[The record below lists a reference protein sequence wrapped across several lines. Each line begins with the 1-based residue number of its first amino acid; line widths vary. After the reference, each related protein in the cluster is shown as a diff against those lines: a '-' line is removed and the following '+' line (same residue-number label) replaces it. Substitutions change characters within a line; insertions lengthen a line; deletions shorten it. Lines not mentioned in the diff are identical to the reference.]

1 MRRGLALALFAA
13 GYASLAA
20 LELTFAAGP
29 ALIAFG
35 GASALIGR
43 GVKVS

>member
-13 GYASLAA
+13 GYATLASLEVTLAA
-20 LELTFAAGP
+20 LP
-29 ALIAFG
+29 ALLAFG
-35 GASALIGR
+35 SASALIGR